1 MKLFASCTAVIAL
14 ASSAFGQ
21 IVIDGTLD
29 ADYGSP
35 KASQNNHTG
44 FGNATDGVKSFAN
57 GSELNAG
64 WVKVDEAGGSLYIF
78 LSGNMASN
86 FNKLEVLVDCVAGE
100 GQNTMLD

>member
-1 MKLFASCTAVIAL
+1 MKLFASCSAVIAL

-21 IVIDGTLD
+21 IVVDGTLD

-35 KASQNNHTG
+35 KASQSNYTG

-64 WVKVDEAGGSLYIF
+64 WVKLDEAGGYQI
-78 LSGNMASN
+78 GRAH
-86 FNKLEVLVDCVAGE
+86 V
-100 GQNTMLD
+100 